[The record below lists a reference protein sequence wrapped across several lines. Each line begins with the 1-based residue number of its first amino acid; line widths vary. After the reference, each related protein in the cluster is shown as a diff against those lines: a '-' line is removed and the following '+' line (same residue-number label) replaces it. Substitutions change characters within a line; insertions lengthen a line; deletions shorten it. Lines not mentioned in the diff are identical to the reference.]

1 MTNKS
6 RKAPFNILLLIL
18 LLNWMQG
25 DCQTGSL
32 SPYSRYGI
40 GDILQEGFTH
50 QNGMGG
56 IGAGLSSPYNINFV
70 NPASYV
76 ADTATLF
83 EFGARGEVRQLSIN
97 NQSTTLNSASFSY
110 FSLAFPIVKHKVSAA
125 FGLLP
130 FSSVGYNIEVDQKD
144 IPNIGTVRTKYEG
157 LGGFNKFFFSAG
169 FRLSKSFSAGINA
182 SYLFGTI
189 ENVKS
194 VEFPFS
200 TNYYNSRYINGVT
213 AKGFYFNYG
222 VLYEKE
228 LKNNLQIKA
237 GLTGSLSTKINATN
251 NQYYYNYVIS
261 SFGGEIVKD
270 SVYNEKVEQGKIR
283 MPDYFRL
290 GVTIG
295 KPSEWLAGAD
305 FSYQNWE
312 NFKNFEANDTLKNSY
327 TLNVGGERRTK
338 KLIYRLGGRYTKT
351 YLNLNETQ
359 LDDYGVT
366 VGIGIQK
373 LLPKRPPSAI
383 NIAIEV
389 GQRGTLENNLL
400 KEQYVRFHLG
410 FTLTDSWFNRS
421 KYD

>member
-1 MTNKS
+1 MGIQVPGSS
-6 RKAPFNILLLIL
+6 R
-18 LLNWMQG
+18 
-25 DCQTGSL
+25 
-32 SPYSRYGI
+32 
-40 GDILQEGFTH
+40 H
-50 QNGMGG
+50 VQNTWLTYKIDKG
-56 IGAGLSSPYNINFV
+56 
-70 NPASYV
+70 
-76 ADTATLF
+76 TL
-83 EFGARGEVRQLSIN
+83 
-97 NQSTTLNSASFSY
+97 T
-110 FSLAFPIVKHKVSAA
+110 
-125 FGLLP
+125 
-130 FSSVGYNIEVDQKD
+130 
-144 IPNIGTVRTKYEG
+144 G
-157 LGGFNKFFFSAG
+157 LGISLGYQYQAKRSPWYVFD
-169 FRLSKSFSAGINA
+169 
-182 SYLFGTI
+182 GTA
-189 ENVKS
+189 
-194 VEFPFS
+194 
-200 TNYYNSRYINGVT
+200 NS
-213 AKGFYFNYG
+213 
-222 VLYEKE
+222 L
-228 LKNNLQIKA
+228 
-237 GLTGSLSTKINATN
+237 
-251 NQYYYNYVIS
+251 
-261 SFGGEIVKD
+261 
-270 SVYNEKVEQGKIR
+270 
-283 MPDYFRL
+283 PDYFRL